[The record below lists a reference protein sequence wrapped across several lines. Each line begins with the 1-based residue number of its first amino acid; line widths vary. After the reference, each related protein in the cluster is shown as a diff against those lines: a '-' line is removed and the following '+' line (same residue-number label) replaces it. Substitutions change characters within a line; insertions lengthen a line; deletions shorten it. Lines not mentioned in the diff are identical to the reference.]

1 MLILGLKL
9 AYVFINRI
17 EFEASDYLCA
27 QKRLQVNLKQYTK
40 EFSYNLK
47 LAYPVILGMVG
58 HTLIGI
64 VDNIMVGKIGSTEL
78 AAVSLGNSMIF
89 IAMSLG
95 IGFSTAITPIVA
107 EGDAEKNDSKIR
119 SAFHHGLFL
128 CTILGLVLFS
138 VIMFA
143 KPIMELLKQPED
155 VIVLAK
161 PYLGWVAFSLI
172 PLIMYQGYKQF
183 ADGMSLTKYSMYAM
197 VMANVLHVGL
207 NYVLIYGIW
216 IFPKMGIIGAALGTV
231 ISRIFLV
238 MFMHIMLSR
247 REDLKRFFK
256 GFSFD
261 EIKKSTIKKIISIGF
276 PSAMQM
282 LFEVVL
288 FTASIWLCGNIGKT
302 SQAANQIALSL
313 ASMTFMFAMGLSVTS
328 MIRVSNQRGLN
339 DINKLVVVARSIF
352 LLAIILETFF
362 AIVFVVFHNYLPHI
376 FLNMENTGQVLDNT
390 EVIAIA
396 SKLLL
401 IAAVFQ
407 ISDGIQVVVLGALRG
422 LQDVKVPM
430 YITFV
435 AYWIIGFPISYYLG
449 EHTSLKA
456 QGVWVGLL
464 AGLTAAAI
472 FLYIRFHF
480 LTRKLIQN
488 SSSNN

>member
-1 MLILGLKL
+1 M
-9 AYVFINRI
+9 
-17 EFEASDYLCA
+17 
-27 QKRLQVNLKQYTK
+27 NLKQYTK

-128 CTILGLVLFS
+128 CTILGLVLFT

-143 KPIMELLKQPED
+143 KPIMELLKQPAD

-197 VMANVLHVGL
+197 VMANVLHVGI

-216 IFPKMGIIGAALGTV
+216 FFPKMGIIGAALGTV

-247 REDLKRFFK
+247 RNDLKRFFK
-256 GFSFD
+256 GFGFN
-261 EIKKSTIKKIISIGF
+261 EIKKATIKKIVSLGF

-328 MIRVSNQRGLN
+328 MIRVSNQRGLT
-339 DINKLVVVARSIF
+339 DYKKLIVVARSIF
-352 LLAIILETFF
+352 LLAIILETVF
-362 AIVFVVFHNYLPHI
+362 AIFFIIFHNYLPHI
-376 FLNMENTGQVLDNT
+376 FLNMENTGQILDNE

-449 EHTSLKA
+449 EHTQLKA

-472 FLYIRFHF
+472 FLYIRFHY
-480 LTRKLIQN
+480 LTKRLILK
-488 SSSNN
+488 SETKPNNETAAVKENLIAVK